1 MQMHELGVRLHGV
14 ALKLETDHLPL
25 LTYAAEH
32 LHGLVDATLKSPDIV
47 VKCFWSQEDED
58 PETNPFAP
66 QSGAMNVIG
75 KRMLGNAEELI
86 WLDTLRMKG
95 LQLRFRRENGRFV
108 FDVAYRFHPK
118 KEKAEN
124 LPEYEYKRY
133 FSLMSY
139 LVYYPL
145 IWHLERFR
153 GWTILHASAL
163 AFDQLTRPDASLS
176 SSSASLSSS
185 SVSLSS
191 GSVSLSSAG
200 GILIGGL
207 GGVGKTTTCVA
218 LMQRPGVA
226 LMSENIIFTDGEFI
240 YPCYEPIRLDAGSLA
255 MLGDLGE
262 RSTERSRRSLGRAEN
277 PLGLIRMAF
286 PEGLKDKWL
295 FHLKKSELPPKIKP
309 RWMFLP
315 QFSSRRYLKALAP
328 ELAAEKIQAMNRLTR
343 ELDDYGW
350 YAAALDMH
358 WPKAG
363 QARNRVE
370 VLRRF
375 AQQVRCYELGID
387 RSAGVE
393 AVVEDIFKTI
403 QS

>member
-1 MQMHELGVRLHGV
+1 MSICEIGVRLHGV
-14 ALKLETDHLPL
+14 ALKLETDHRPL

-32 LHGLVDATLKSPDIV
+32 LHGLVDATLKNPDVV
-47 VKCFWSQEDED
+47 VKCFWSQEDWD
-58 PETNPFAP
+58 PEANPFA
-66 QSGAMNVIG
+66 GEAAMNVIG
-75 KRMLGNAEELI
+75 KRMLGNAEALI

-95 LQLRFRRENGRFV
+95 LQLRFRRENSRFV

-118 KEKAEN
+118 KEKTEN
-124 LPEYEYKRY
+124 LPEYEYKKY

-145 IWHLERFR
+145 IWYLERFR

-163 AFDQLTRPDASLS
+163 AGA
-176 SSSASLSSS
+176 
-185 SVSLSS
+185 
-191 GSVSLSSAG
+191 AG

-218 LMQRPGVA
+218 LMQRPGIA

-240 YPCYEPIRLDAGSLA
+240 YPCYEPIRLDADSLA
-255 MLGDLGE
+255 MLGE
-262 RSTERSRRSLGRAEN
+262 T
-277 PLGLIRMAF
+277 PPGLIRMAF
-286 PEGLKDKWL
+286 PDGLKEKWL
-295 FHLKKSELPPKIKP
+295 FHLKKNELPPKIKP

-315 QFSSRRYLKALAP
+315 QFSSRRYMKSLAP
-328 ELAAEKIQAMNRLTR
+328 ELVAEKILAMNRLTR

-358 WPKAG
+358 WPKVG
-363 QARNRVE
+363 QASNRIE

-393 AVVEDIFKTI
+393 AVVEDILKTI
-403 QS
+403 PS